1 MLYKDTFW
9 KYELLKNDWSDNAS
23 FSFTTVLLKGFLK
36 TEVNSRVEN
45 KYVSAFWPNQI
56 KDNRAIYQMKV
67 EALVHLQNNNK
78 RQFQATPRRYL
89 FHAMCVLTAEM
100 KPATK
105 AQF

>member
-1 MLYKDTFW
+1 
-9 KYELLKNDWSDNAS
+9 
-23 FSFTTVLLKGFLK
+23 
-36 TEVNSRVEN
+36 
-45 KYVSAFWPNQI
+45 
-56 KDNRAIYQMKV
+56 MKV